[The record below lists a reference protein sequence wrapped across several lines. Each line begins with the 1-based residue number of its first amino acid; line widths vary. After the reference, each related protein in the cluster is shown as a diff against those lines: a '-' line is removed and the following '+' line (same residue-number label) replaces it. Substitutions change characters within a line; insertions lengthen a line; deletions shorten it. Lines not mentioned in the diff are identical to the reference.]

1 MEAGKVHQIHRL
13 SRVSLAFVFV
23 YHGLIPKILWLSKLE
38 LAMVNAHGVGLLSP
52 AISRIGG
59 VLEIILGISILALKK
74 SLMPVYLSVA
84 LLTALL
90 LDVSLTMPSLL
101 IEAFNPVTI
110 NLVSLVMAYFIIIT
124 QPAQDSLSITSPF
137 KQE

>member
-1 MEAGKVHQIHRL
+1 MEADKVHQIHRL
-13 SRVSLAFVFV
+13 SRVSLAFVFI